1 MKTRR
6 LSNSKVTVNTDIA
19 SSAQSELSSRCLI
32 RVMEIFMRHFTVLLM
47 AANQEWRIT
56 DFRTFYINITK
67 SVPSKDIWR
76 LSRVAS
82 C

>member
-1 MKTRR
+1 
-6 LSNSKVTVNTDIA
+6 
-19 SSAQSELSSRCLI
+19 
-32 RVMEIFMRHFTVLLM
+32 MEIFMRHFTVLLM